1 MEYSELT
8 KTVDT
13 EIDREY
19 AALAAL
25 NEDLADHPEVSGKEF
40 ETSAKMVALLRERG
54 YTVEYPFAGL
64 PTAFRGIYGEN
75 SRKYKIA
82 IMVEYDA
89 LPEIGHACGHCL
101 SGAISLLAGLSLKDL
116 QDALNADI
124 HIIGTPDEEGSGA
137 KCAMVRD
144 GVFEG
149 YHMAMMVHMYD
160 RNLLAPKLQAMDSYL
175 YRFRGKSVHAST
187 RPWDGVNALNSVQL
201 MFHAID
207 MLRQHVT
214 TDVRMHGVIRN
225 GGTAPNVVP
234 ELATAEVF
242 VRALDRNYL
251 NDLVRK
257 VDDCA
262 RGAAIA
268 TQCTWDKEETGL
280 PFDNLLTNQPGL
292 DALEE
297 VYEELGLP
305 LNGDKDAI
313 FGSSDAGNVS
323 FACPTFHPCLQ
334 VADKGVAIHTR
345 EFAKAMKSQRAG
357 KALSTGAKVIAY
369 QVCKI
374 FSDEDKIAAMLAASP
389 R

>member
-1 MEYSELT
+1 MDYLKLK
-8 KTVDT
+8 KTVDS
-13 EIDREY
+13 EIDRQHT
-19 AALAAL
+19 ALAAL
-25 NEDLADHPEVSGKEF
+25 NADLADNPEESGREF
-40 ETSAKMVALLRERG
+40 ASSARIVELLREQG
-54 YTVEYPFAGL
+54 YAVEYPFAGL
-64 PTAFRGIYGEN
+64 KTAFRGIFGRN
-75 SRKYKIA
+75 DHKYKIA
-82 IMVEYDA
+82 LMVEYDA
-89 LPEIGHACGHCL
+89 LPEIGHACGHSL
-101 SGAISLLAGLSLKDL
+101 SGAISILAGLSLRDL

-124 HIIGTPDEEGSGA
+124 HIVGTPDEEASGA

-144 GVFEG
+144 GVFDG

-160 RNLLAPKLQAMDSYL
+160 QNLLAPKLLAMDSYL
-175 YRFRGKSVHAST
+175 YRFRGKAVHASAK
-187 RPWDGVNALNSVQL
+187 PWEGVNALNAVQL

-225 GGTAPNVVP
+225 GGAAPNVVP

-242 VRALDRNYL
+242 IRALDRNYL

-268 TQCTWDKEETGL
+268 TQCTWDKEETAL
-280 PFDNLLTNQPGL
+280 PFDNLLTNEPGL

-297 VYEELGLP
+297 VFGELGLP
-305 LNGDKDAI
+305 LNGDTEAI

-334 VADKGVAIHTR
+334 VADRGVAIHTR
-345 EFAKAMKSQRAG
+345 AFAKAMKSQRAN
-357 KALSTGAKVIAY
+357 KALETGAKLIAY

-374 FSDEDKIAAMLAASP
+374 FSDEKRIQEMLATGP
-389 R
+389 Q